1 MAATLSLLGQGL
13 KLNSRSDM
21 EAHLARFDPTVIEEI
36 HLGGNTIGVEAA
48 QALADFLG
56 KTTKLR
62 VANFADIFTGRL
74 ITEIPS
80 ALSAICD
87 ALIGKSTLVEID
99 LSDNAFGGR
108 SVDPI
113 VPFLST
119 ARSLRV
125 FKLNNNG
132 LGPAGGAVIADALTK
147 LAESL
152 DKGTKSNLRTIICG
166 RNRLED
172 GSAQAWSAALRAHGT
187 LEEVRMP
194 QNGIRMA
201 GISALV
207 QGLAANA
214 ELLHLDLQ
222 DNTFADEGTQKM
234 AAELSRG
241 TWPLLRVLNLSD
253 CVIGEEGEVS
263 PVVEALAKG
272 LHTKLEVLQLQNDNL
287 ESQAFS
293 LLAGVVEKL
302 PKLKRVEAQWNE
314 VDEDDEAVAALL
326 AALRKQGGKLVI
338 NDDEDEDEDEDEED
352 EEKEDEKEA
361 AEAEK
366 EEAEE
371 AEPKVAPALDA
382 APAPAPPEKSV
393 TDKATDALADL
404 LAKVSIR

>member
-1 MAATLSLLGQGL
+1 MATSLSLLGRGL
-13 KLNSRSDM
+13 KLDTRADI
-21 EAHLARFDPTVIEEI
+21 EPHLANFDPTAIEEI

-48 QALADFLG
+48 QALAEFLG

-62 VANFADIFTGRL
+62 IANFADIFTGRL
-74 ITEIPS
+74 ITEIPL

-87 ALIGKSTLVEID
+87 SLIGKSTLVEID

-108 SVDPI
+108 SVDPL

-125 FKLNNNG
+125 LKLNNNG
-132 LGPAGGAVIADALTK
+132 LGPAGGAVIADALTR

-152 DKGTKSNLRTIICG
+152 EKGDKSNLRTIICG

-172 GSAQAWSAALRAHGT
+172 GSASAWSAALRAHGT

-201 GISALV
+201 GISSLV
-207 QGLAANA
+207 HGLAANA
-214 ELLHLDLQ
+214 DLLHLDLQ
-222 DNTFADEGTQKM
+222 DNTFADEGSKTM

-241 TWPLLRVLNLSD
+241 SWPSLRVLNLSD

-272 LHTKLEVLQLQNDNL
+272 LHTKLEILQLQNDNL

-293 LLAGVVEKL
+293 LLAVVVDKL

-314 VDEDDEAVAALL
+314 VDEDDEAVVALL
-326 AALRKQGGKLVI
+326 TALKKQGGKLVI
-338 NDDEDEDEDEDEED
+338 NDDEEE
-352 EEKEDEKEA
+352 EEE
-361 AEAEK
+361 

-371 AEPKVAPALDA
+371 VVKEAEETEAPAATTAPEAPAAAPALTENKSA
-382 APAPAPPEKSV
+382 A
-393 TDKATDALADL
+393 DKAADSLADL
-404 LAKVSIR
+404 LEKVSIR